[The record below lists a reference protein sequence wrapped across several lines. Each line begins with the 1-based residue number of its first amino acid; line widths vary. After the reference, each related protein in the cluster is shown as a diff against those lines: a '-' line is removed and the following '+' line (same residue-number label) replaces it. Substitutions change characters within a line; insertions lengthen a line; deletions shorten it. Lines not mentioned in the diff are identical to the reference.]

1 MSFVKKDESR
11 ETFKRKRKLWF
22 LRLSSKAGFSGLS
35 SQVYVLVFL
44 GFLFSLGRNIAFPYL
59 AMFLSGKTQNGGLGF
74 DSSLV
79 GLVLMTGGFASTF
92 ALLFTGSL
100 CDRFGRKVMMM
111 SSLIPQILLTFGFAY
126 VHAYLEFLLLYA
138 TLGIVMAFFDP
149 AYGAMI
155 ADLVQPEKREQVY
168 GLSYMVGNVGFMA
181 GLPIGGLIA
190 SMSGYSV
197 LYFYAAI
204 FVSAA
209 AAGLGLLIRES
220 KPLEVT
226 KVKVSSDVTPIFRD
240 RIFILFCFMGA
251 LTIVVYSQLYSLL
264 SVYTEYLGFEPYV
277 FGFLSSIAGA
287 MVVTLQIPIR
297 WGTVRIGPTKAF
309 IIAQTLF
316 GAGFI
321 YFMFAAN
328 FSQFL
333 VAIAVLTIGEIIFFP
348 ASSAFVANLAP
359 AAMRGRYL
367 ALTGLFF
374 GIGGSTA
381 SLTIFSIYGL
391 LANKSLI
398 WGIWGTLGFAILP
411 GYLMLFKMA
420 KRNRSIPTGQ

>member
-1 MSFVKKDESR
+1 MER
-11 ETFKRKRKLWF
+11 AR
-22 LRLSSKAGFSGLS
+22 
-35 SQVYVLVFL
+35 
-44 GFLFSLGRNIAFPYL
+44 
-59 AMFLSGKTQNGGLGF
+59 
-74 DSSLV
+74 
-79 GLVLMTGGFASTF
+79 
-92 ALLFTGSL
+92 
-100 CDRFGRKVMMM
+100 
-111 SSLIPQILLTFGFAY
+111 
-126 VHAYLEFLLLYA
+126 
-138 TLGIVMAFFDP
+138 
-149 AYGAMI
+149 
-155 ADLVQPEKREQVY
+155 
-168 GLSYMVGNVGFMA
+168 FMA

-190 SMSGYSV
+190 STSGYSV

-209 AAGLGLLIRES
+209 ATGLGLLIKES
-220 KPLEVT
+220 KPHEVA
-226 KVKVSSDVTPIFRD
+226 KAEVSSNITQIFRD
-240 RIFILFCFMGA
+240 KIFILFCFIGT

-264 SVYTEYLGFEPYV
+264 SVYTEYVGFEPYV

-297 WGTVRIGPTKAF
+297 LGTVRIGPTKAF

-333 VAIAVLTIGEIIFFP
+333 VAIAILTVGEIIFFP

-359 AAMRGRYL
+359 ASMRGRYL

-374 GIGGSTA
+374 GIGSSTA
-381 SLTIFSIYGL
+381 SLTVFTIYGL
-391 LANKSLI
+391 LANKSLV

-411 GYLMLFKMA
+411 GYLMLFKMTG
-420 KRNRSIPTGQ
+420 RNR

>member
-1 MSFVKKDESR
+1 
-11 ETFKRKRKLWF
+11 
-22 LRLSSKAGFSGLS
+22 
-35 SQVYVLVFL
+35 
-44 GFLFSLGRNIAFPYL
+44 
-59 AMFLSGKTQNGGLGF
+59 MFLAGKTQNGGLGF
-74 DSSLV
+74 DSPLV

-100 CDRFGRKVMMM
+100 CDRFGRKIMMM
-111 SSLIPQILLTFGFAY
+111 SSLIPQILLTIGFAY

-138 TLGIVMAFFDP
+138 TLGIVMALFDP

-209 AAGLGLLIRES
+209 TIGLGLLIRES
-220 KPLEVT
+220 KPLQVA
-226 KVKVSSDVTPIFRD
+226 KVKVFSDVTPIFRD

-251 LTIVVYSQLYSLL
+251 LTIVVYSPSYSLL

-287 MVVTLQIPIR
+287 IVVALQIPIR
-297 WGTVRIGPTKAF
+297 LGTVRIGPTKAF

-316 GAGFI
+316 GAGFV

-333 VAIAVLTIGEIIFFP
+333 VAIAVLTVGEIIFFP

-359 AAMRGRYL
+359 AGMRGRYL
-367 ALTGLFF
+367 ALMGLFF

-398 WGIWGTLGFAILP
+398 WGIWGILGFAILP

>member
-1 MSFVKKDESR
+1 M
-11 ETFKRKRKLWF
+11 
-22 LRLSSKAGFSGLS
+22 A
-35 SQVYVLVFL
+35 
-44 GFLFSLGRNIAFPYL
+44 
-59 AMFLSGKTQNGGLGF
+59 GGL
-74 DSSLV
+74 
-79 GLVLMTGGFASTF
+79 ASTF
-92 ALLFTGSL
+92 SLPFTGSL
-100 CDRFGRKVMMM
+100 CDRFGRKTMMM
-111 SSLIPQILLTFGFAY
+111 SSLIPQILLTIGFAY
-126 VHAYLEFLLLYA
+126 AHAYSEFLLLHA
-138 TLGIVMAFFDP
+138 TLGIVMALFDP

-168 GLSYMVGNVGFMA
+168 GLNYMIGNVGFMA

-190 SMSGYSV
+190 TMSGYSV

-209 AAGLGLLIRES
+209 AVGLGLLIKES
-220 KPLEVT
+220 KPGET
-226 KVKVSSDVTPIFRD
+226 ARASSPIVASIFRD

-251 LTIVVYSQLYSLL
+251 LTNVVYSQLYSLL
-264 SVYTEYLGFEPYV
+264 SVYTEHVGFEPYI
-277 FGFLSSIAGA
+277 FGILSSIAGA

-297 WGTVRIGPTKAF
+297 LGTVRIGPTKAF

-316 GAGFI
+316 AVGFT
-321 YFMFAAN
+321 YFMVAAN

-333 VAIAVLTIGEIIFFP
+333 AAIAVLTLGEIIFFP

-359 AAMRGRYL
+359 EDMRGRYM
-367 ALTGLFF
+367 ALMGLFF

-381 SLTIFSIYGL
+381 SLTVFSVYGM

-411 GYLMLFKMA
+411 GYLLLLRIA
-420 KRNRSIPTGQ
+420 GRNKSVRTDL

>member
-1 MSFVKKDESR
+1 
-11 ETFKRKRKLWF
+11 
-22 LRLSSKAGFSGLS
+22 
-35 SQVYVLVFL
+35 
-44 GFLFSLGRNIAFPYL
+44 
-59 AMFLSGKTQNGGLGF
+59 MFLAGKTQNGGLGF

-79 GLVLMTGGFASTF
+79 GLMLMTGGFTSTF
-92 ALLFTGSL
+92 ALPFTGSL
-100 CDRFGRKVMMM
+100 CDRFGRKIMMM
-111 SSLIPQILLTFGFAY
+111 SSLVPQILLTIGFAY

-138 TLGIVMAFFDP
+138 TLGIVMALFDP

-168 GLSYMVGNVGFMA
+168 GLNYMVGNVGFMA

-220 KPLEVT
+220 KPLEVA

-277 FGFLSSIAGA
+277 FGFEPYVFGFLSSIAGA

-297 WGTVRIGPTKAF
+297 LGTVRIGPTKAF

-321 YFMFAAN
+321 YFMIATN

-333 VAIAVLTIGEIIFFP
+333 VAMAVLTIGEIVFFP

-367 ALTGLFF
+367 ALMGLFF

-398 WGIWGTLGFAILP
+398 WGILGTLGFAILP

>member
-1 MSFVKKDESR
+1 
-11 ETFKRKRKLWF
+11 
-22 LRLSSKAGFSGLS
+22 
-35 SQVYVLVFL
+35 VYILVFL

-59 AMFLSGKTQNGGLGF
+59 AMFLAGKTQNGGLGF

-79 GLVLMTGGFASTF
+79 GLMLMTGGFASTF
-92 ALLFTGSL
+92 ALPFTGSL
-100 CDRFGRKVMMM
+100 CDRFGRKIMMM
-111 SSLIPQILLTFGFAY
+111 SSLIPQILLTIGFAY
-126 VHAYLEFLLLYA
+126 VHTYLEFLLLYA
-138 TLGIVMAFFDP
+138 TLGIVMALFDP

-168 GLSYMVGNVGFMA
+168 GLSYMVGNIGFMA

-197 LYFYAAI
+197 LYLYAAI

-209 AAGLGLLIRES
+209 AAGLCLLIRES
-220 KPLEVT
+220 KPHEVA
-226 KVKVSSDVTPIFRD
+226 KVEVSSDVTPIFRD
-240 RIFILFCFMGA
+240 RIFILFCLMGA

-264 SVYTEYLGFEPYV
+264 SVYTDYLGFEPYV

-297 WGTVRIGPTKAF
+297 LGTVRIGPTKAF

-321 YFMFAAN
+321 YFMVAAN
-328 FSQFL
+328 FSQLL
-333 VAIAVLTIGEIIFFP
+333 VAIAVLTVGEIIFFP

-359 AAMRGRYL
+359 AGMRGRYL
-367 ALTGLFF
+367 ALMGLFF

-381 SLTIFSIYGL
+381 SLTVFSIYGM
-391 LANKSLI
+391 LANKSLV
-398 WGIWGTLGFAILP
+398 WGILGTLGFAILP
-411 GYLMLFKMA
+411 GYLMLFKIA
-420 KRNRSIPTGQ
+420 KRNRSIPKGNESGLVSKHAL